1 LKAFLTPAN
10 AMLSIELKNLA
21 DVLDSARQLPDVSRQ
36 AKLWSTRIHG
46 AIWKTTVSVLIE
58 NSITGH

>member
-1 LKAFLTPAN
+1 
-10 AMLSIELKNLA
+10 MLSIELKNLA